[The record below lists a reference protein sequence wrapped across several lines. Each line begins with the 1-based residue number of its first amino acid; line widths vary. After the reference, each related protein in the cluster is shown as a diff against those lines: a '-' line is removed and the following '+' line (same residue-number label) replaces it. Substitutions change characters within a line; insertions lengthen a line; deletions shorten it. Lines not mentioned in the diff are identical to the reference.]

1 MNTVFP
7 FSGASTSSIPSS
19 LGDSTLDLQGGQK
32 NVIPPDKKN
41 KRNPTI
47 KYRKEVK
54 KPLTKAMERILLGFQ
69 VLIIILFAIF
79 VNYDSEQADAVTIS
93 QMRVLTQ
100 TKNGD
105 VNHVQVILFFGHV
118 SSKEGFFATIFTV
131 VRHSSRWEKFS
142 KFWETQIPQVRGN
155 ARFYRATFSQTYG
168 VQNLLN
174 FSHLLKYRTKHCF

>member
-93 QMRVLTQ
+93 QMR
-100 TKNGD
+100 KNAHPSASHQPATPPPGTS
-105 VNHVQVILFFGHV
+105 VSGRNPNLYPPYGPLFGVGPPPPGPFSPLAGGGGLLPPSPEDNKLFLAYLEHERMARQKLLRYD
-118 SSKEGFFATIFTV
+118 SSK
-131 VRHSSRWEKFS
+131 
-142 KFWETQIPQVRGN
+142 
-155 ARFYRATFSQTYG
+155 
-168 VQNLLN
+168 
-174 FSHLLKYRTKHCF
+174 

>member
-69 VLIIILFAIF
+69 KNAHPSASHQPATPPPGTSVSGRNPNLYPPYGPLFGVGPPPPGPFSPLAGGGGLLPPSPEDNKLF
-79 VNYDSEQADAVTIS
+79 LAYLEHERMARQKLLRYDS
-93 QMRVLTQ
+93 
-100 TKNGD
+100 
-105 VNHVQVILFFGHV
+105 
-118 SSKEGFFATIFTV
+118 SK
-131 VRHSSRWEKFS
+131 
-142 KFWETQIPQVRGN
+142 
-155 ARFYRATFSQTYG
+155 
-168 VQNLLN
+168 
-174 FSHLLKYRTKHCF
+174 